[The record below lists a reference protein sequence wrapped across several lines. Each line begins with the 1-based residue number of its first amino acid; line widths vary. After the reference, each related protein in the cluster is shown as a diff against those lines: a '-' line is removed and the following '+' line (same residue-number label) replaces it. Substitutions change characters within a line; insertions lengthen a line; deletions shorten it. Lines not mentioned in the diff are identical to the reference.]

1 MKYKVRVSYTDFIF
15 DNGEEAFAFA
25 ETALKHLKDD
35 DKEVTVTFYYEEVKE
50 NED

>member
-1 MKYKVRVSYTDFIF
+1 MKYKVRVSYIDFIF

-35 DKEVTVTFYYEEVKE
+35 DKEVRIYYEEDKE